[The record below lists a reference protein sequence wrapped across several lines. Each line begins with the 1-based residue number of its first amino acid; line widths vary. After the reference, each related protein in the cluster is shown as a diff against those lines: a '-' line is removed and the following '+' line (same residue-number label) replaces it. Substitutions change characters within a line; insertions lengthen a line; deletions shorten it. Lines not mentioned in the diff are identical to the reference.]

1 MIFVARKSH
10 YFYITSEKHEECS
23 YEDTGLNLARCV
35 SINTNALT
43 TKSSIVFSKI
53 NELDLVV
60 DNLKYDFTIISK
72 LSSMIPL
79 TQLTKICFSQNPVHL
94 GLLLEILHCTTNIQ
108 TLVFHNTKIFGSRT
122 LTFEQT
128 QILHL
133 LIKKN
138 SMQKLVLDLQCT
150 FHSYKFLLHL
160 CPRLKYLKMK
170 LPKQIKTILRYLFT
184 ENNHGNSQLSLICL
198 WNIDKIL
205 FKQIQTFIDREK
217 LLDDYSLKILGKEL
231 YLWC

>member
-1 MIFVARKSH
+1 MSRKNH
-10 YFYITSEKHEECS
+10 YFYITPEKYEECS

-35 SINTNALT
+35 SMNTNALT
-43 TKSSIVFSKI
+43 TKSSIEFSKI

-60 DNLKYDFTIISK
+60 DNLKYNSTIISK
-72 LSSMIPL
+72 LSSMIRL
-79 TQLTKICFSQNPVHL
+79 TQLTQICFSQNPVHL
-94 GLLLEILHCTTNIQ
+94 GLLLEILHYTINIQ
-108 TLVFHNTKIFGSRT
+108 TLIFHNTKIFGSRS

-128 QILHL
+128 QIFHS

-138 SMQKLVLDLQCT
+138 SIEKLVLDLQCT
-150 FHSYKFLLHL
+150 FRSYKFLLHL

-170 LPKQIKTILRYLFT
+170 LPKKFETILRYLFI
-184 ENNHGNSQLSLICL
+184 ENNLRNSQRSLICL

-217 LLDDYSLKILGKEL
+217 LLDDYSLEILGKEL
-231 YLWC
+231 YLWW